1 MELINDLF
9 RTRVNELEQS
19 EQAAREMQAKLMQ
32 EIDALKRRLD
42 ERDELEDDT
51 APHKRPRL
59 SDLID
64 DSRAGTPIEAMVE

>member
-9 RTRVNELEQS
+9 RTRVHELEQS

-32 EIDALKRRLD
+32 DIEDLKRQLS
-42 ERDELEDDT
+42 ERDELEDDS
-51 APHKRPRL
+51 ARHKRPRL

-64 DSRAGTPIEAMVE
+64 DSRAGTPIEAMVD